1 MLTAM
6 AMSKFMRS
14 RRKRMHSKARGFL
27 KPVDMGGYTS
37 LGGKN
42 YSVEKAVKVYK
53 EKKKARQGDYG
64 KHQRVS

>member
-6 AMSKFMRS
+6 AMSKLGRS
-14 RRKRMHSKARGFL
+14 RWKRIHSKTHGFL

-42 YSVEKAVKVYK
+42 YSVEKAVKAHK
-53 EKKKARQGDYG
+53 EKKKARKGDFG
-64 KHQRVS
+64 KTRTSS